1 MRGPRHAWRV
11 PPERAEYG
19 AVSDGEENGD
29 AVCWLGMLCPECG
42 AMPSEGT
49 DRCWRCG
56 ADRPTGEEREAT

>member
-11 PPERAEYG
+11 TPERAEYG
-19 AVSDGEENGD
+19 VVSDDDSDDSGD
-29 AVCWLGMLCPECG
+29 EVCWLGMLCPECG

-56 ADRPTGEEREAT
+56 APQEREAT